1 MFWSI
6 LETDNCSRIL
16 PLRHP
21 GTIFRSYGAGKG
33 TKINSNRSPFRCS
46 GFMVYDFFIFFL
58 LIPFLIKGMFLSMD
72 SSLFDK
78 DLNSYLFFVPLPAP

>member
-58 LIPFLIKGMFLSMD
+58 LISVKAHSANFKARMNSALD
-72 SSLFDK
+72 SKSKTLTT
-78 DLNSYLFFVPLPAP
+78 LTVEL